1 MKANEML
8 GMRLTVMHNL
18 YFYNN
23 LMSEIRTNIENNT
36 FEDYKNEYC
45 VKLDTRI

>member
-1 MKANEML
+1 ML
-8 GMRLTVMHNL
+8 GMRLAVMHNL

-23 LMSEIRTNIENNT
+23 LLAEIRSNIENGS
-36 FEDYKNEYC
+36 FEDYKNEYT